1 MSNNWHNLSCE
12 EVVKLLDSDAE
23 KGLSEKEAWDRQ
35 KKIGLNLL
43 PEERPLSRLR
53 IFFEQFK
60 SPLIYILVIAGVVT
74 FILEEYTDSLV
85 IFGAVFCYRYNAC
98 KQSRCRLF

>member
-1 MSNNWHNLSCE
+1 NLSCE

-35 KKIGLNLL
+35 KKLGLNLL
-43 PEERPLSRLR
+43 PKERPLSRLM

-60 SPLIYILVIAGVVT
+60 SPLIYILVIAGIVVL
-74 FILEEYTDSLV
+74 FFQKFTDAIV
-85 IFGAVFCYRYNAC
+85 IFGAVF
-98 KQSRCRLF
+98 